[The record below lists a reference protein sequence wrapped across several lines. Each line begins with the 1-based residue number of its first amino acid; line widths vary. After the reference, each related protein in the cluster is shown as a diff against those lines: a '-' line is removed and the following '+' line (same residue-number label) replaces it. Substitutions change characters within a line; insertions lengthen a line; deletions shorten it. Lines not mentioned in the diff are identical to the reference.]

1 MLSNLIFFFLSS
13 RVSGPCRKITF
24 HVLINELTPS
34 PTSNI
39 SFIKLGNWE
48 TGSPTSHHHKLMDWM
63 SKNLW
68 FTISIA
74 LSLTQLSVHL
84 PEIYPS
90 HNPWVLLKIFHLSIC
105 RVQFICPIF
114 LSFFCKQYSG
124 LNYWLGAVAIISL
137 CGFKQYKWEDP
148 RGIKWCW
155 GSKGK
160 NLFLPSESLESPT
173 FVKSNDCQPDEE

>member
-1 MLSNLIFFFLSS
+1 
-13 RVSGPCRKITF
+13 
-24 HVLINELTPS
+24 
-34 PTSNI
+34 
-39 SFIKLGNWE
+39 
-48 TGSPTSHHHKLMDWM
+48 M

-124 LNYWLGAVAIISL
+124 QNHWLGAVAIISL
-137 CGFKQYKWEDP
+137 CGFNQYKWKDP

-173 FVKSNDCQPDEE
+173 FVKVMTATQWRRKNQQMTNIRKRRYESGEAVVPLYCSFAYRHLWYNFWIFVHYLMSSFYALREDW